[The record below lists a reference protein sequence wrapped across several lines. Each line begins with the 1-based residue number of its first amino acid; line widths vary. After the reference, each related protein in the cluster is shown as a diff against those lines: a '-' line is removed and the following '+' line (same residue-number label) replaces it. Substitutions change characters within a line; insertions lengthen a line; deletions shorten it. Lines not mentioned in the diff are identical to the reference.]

1 MTLPTFINLQPNEYI
16 QEFNYYPFLI
26 KLDKYVGIFNTLNDL
41 NNKVC
46 VTNKPEEFNLR
57 MFNMITGKN
66 KSKTWTKHILCECK
80 CKFDKRTCSSD
91 QWWNN
96 DKCRFECK
104 ERHVC
109 WKDYTW
115 NHEKGSCEN
124 RK

>member
-66 KSKTWTKHILCECK
+66 ESKT
-80 CKFDKRTCSSD
+80 
-91 QWWNN
+91 
-96 DKCRFECK
+96 
-104 ERHVC
+104 
-109 WKDYTW
+109 
-115 NHEKGSCEN
+115 
-124 RK
+124 